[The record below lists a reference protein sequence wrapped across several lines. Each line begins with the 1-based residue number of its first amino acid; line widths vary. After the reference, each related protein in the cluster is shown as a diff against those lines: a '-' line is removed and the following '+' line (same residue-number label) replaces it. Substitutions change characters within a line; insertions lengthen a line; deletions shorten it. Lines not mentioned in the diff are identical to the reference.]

1 MKTKTHYELD
11 RETGSCLI
19 SLGNAQ
25 RVRKPMDLLA
35 NSKEKETRSGKK
47 WSSE

>member
-1 MKTKTHYELD
+1 MRTV
-11 RETGSCLI
+11 
-19 SLGNAQ
+19 Q

-35 NSKEKETRSGKK
+35 ISKEKQTRSGKK